1 VEFEN
6 RHRIETAEGVDLD
19 VVVAGFG
26 SRFVAGLIDMIL
38 LVLAMLAVGL
48 AAAVFEGF
56 GAAILLLGGFVAL
69 FVYPVVGEVLW
80 SGRTVGKSVTGLRV
94 VTVDGGPVGF
104 VTSAIRNIMRL
115 IDILPG
121 AYAVGTVA
129 VLATKR
135 SQRLGDLAAGTLVVR
150 DRTARVAETA
160 GFSTAPIAPMWDPAA
175 LPPETAAWDVSAV
188 TADELAT
195 VRAFLDRRWTLAP
208 PARAHLAVELATRLR
223 PKVSGPPEHEGP
235 ERWLEWVVATKLSRG

>member
-6 RHRIETAEGVDLD
+6 RQRIETAEGVDLD
-19 VVVAGFG
+19 LVVAGLG

-38 LVLAMLAVGL
+38 LGLAVVLASL
-48 AAAVFEGF
+48 AAAVFEDIGLVILMVTGF
-56 GAAILLLGGFVAL
+56 AAL
-69 FVYPVVGEVLW
+69 FVYPIAGEVLW
-80 SGRTVGKSVTGLRV
+80 NGRTVGKKAAGLRV

-104 VTSAIRNIMRL
+104 TTSAIRNILRL

-129 VLATKR
+129 VLVTKR
-135 SQRLGDLAAGTLVVR
+135 SQRLGDLAAGTMVVR
-150 DRTARVAETA
+150 DRTAQAAATA

-208 PARAHLAVELATRLR
+208 PARAHLAVELATRLH